1 MTDLQDLSSFFY
13 LSNMDEFSFSQGATS
28 GRENRLVVGSYLN

>member
-1 MTDLQDLSSFFY
+1 MTDLQDSTTFFY
-13 LSNMDEFSFSQGATS
+13 LSNLDLAMVPTS